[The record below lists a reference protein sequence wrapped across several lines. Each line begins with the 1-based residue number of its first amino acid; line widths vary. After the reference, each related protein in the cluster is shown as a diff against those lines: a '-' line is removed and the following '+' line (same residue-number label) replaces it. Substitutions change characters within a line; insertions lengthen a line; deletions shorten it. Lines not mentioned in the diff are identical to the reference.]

1 MTYTRNRA
9 IVLAIT
15 DGGMSVKDA
24 ATHFGVS
31 TRWLRT
37 LIKRFRTGGLE
48 ALHPH
53 SKRPHTN
60 PNQTPEQLR
69 ETILALRHQLQR
81 DGLDAG
87 AETIYDLLPEQTRP
101 STSTIFRILKTA
113 GTIQPQPQKRP
124 RSSWQRFQAPAPN
137 SLWQSDFTHWP
148 LADGTDT
155 EIISWLDDH
164 SRYLTHISVHPRI
177 TGRIVV
183 NTFLEAT
190 ETHGLPAATLTDN
203 GLVYTTRLAG
213 GRTRNKQPNP
223 FEQLLADLN
232 IEQKNGH
239 PGKPTTQ
246 GKIERFHR
254 TLKTWLKAQPPAQT
268 HQDLQQQLHDFQ
280 TLYNTQRKHRAI
292 NRRTPHQA
300 YTATPKDQP
309 TTTLGNSCW
318 RVRYDR
324 VDAHGKIT
332 LRYAGKLRHLG
343 IGHAHNR
350 QRIILLVNGPQA
362 LAINKTTGEII
373 GEYTIDPTK
382 NYQPKKRNDVLTHHQ
397 KKRNDDPT
405 HQSPKT

>member
-1 MTYTRNRA
+1 M
-9 IVLAIT
+9 
-15 DGGMSVKDA
+15 
-24 ATHFGVS
+24 
-31 TRWLRT
+31 
-37 LIKRFRTGGLE
+37 
-48 ALHPH
+48 
-53 SKRPHTN
+53 
-60 PNQTPEQLR
+60 
-69 ETILALRHQLQR
+69 
-81 DGLDAG
+81 
-87 AETIYDLLPEQTRP
+87 
-101 STSTIFRILKTA
+101 
-113 GTIQPQPQKRP
+113 
-124 RSSWQRFQAPAPN
+124 
-137 SLWQSDFTHWP
+137 
-148 LADGTDT
+148 
-155 EIISWLDDH
+155 
-164 SRYLTHISVHPRI
+164 
-177 TGRIVV
+177 V

-223 FEQLLADLN
+223 FEQLLTDLS
-232 IEQKNGH
+232 IEQKNGR

-300 YTATPKDQP
+300 YTATPKDEP

-324 VDAHGKIT
+324 VDGHGKIT

-350 QRIILLVNGPQA
+350 QRIILLVNGPEA

-373 GEYTIDPTK
+373 GAYTIDPTK

-405 HQSPKT
+405 HQSPRA

>member
-1 MTYTRNRA
+1 M
-9 IVLAIT
+9 LAIN

-31 TRWLRT
+31 TRWIRT
-37 LIKRFRTGGLE
+37 LLKRFRIGGIE

-60 PNQTPEQLR
+60 PNQTPEKLR
-69 ETILALRHQLQR
+69 ETILALRHQLLR

-87 AETIYDLLPEQTRP
+87 AATIYDLLPEQTRP

-137 SLWQSDFTHWP
+137 SLWQSDVTHWP

-177 TGRIVV
+177 TGHIVV

-203 GLVYTTRLAG
+203 GLVYT
-213 GRTRNKQPNP
+213 
-223 FEQLLADLN
+223 
-232 IEQKNGH
+232 
-239 PGKPTTQ
+239 
-246 GKIERFHR
+246 
-254 TLKTWLKAQPPAQT
+254 
-268 HQDLQQQLHDFQ
+268 
-280 TLYNTQRKHRAI
+280 
-292 NRRTPHQA
+292 
-300 YTATPKDQP
+300 
-309 TTTLGNSCW
+309 
-318 RVRYDR
+318 
-324 VDAHGKIT
+324 
-332 LRYAGKLRHLG
+332 LRYAGKLRLLG

-350 QRIILLVNGPQA
+350 QRIILLVNGPEAPRHQQS
-362 LAINKTTGEII
+362 NR
-373 GEYTIDPTK
+373 
-382 NYQPKKRNDVLTHHQ
+382 RNHWRLHHRPHQ
-397 KKRNDDPT
+397 KLPT
-405 HQSPKT
+405 QKTERCPDTSTKKPER